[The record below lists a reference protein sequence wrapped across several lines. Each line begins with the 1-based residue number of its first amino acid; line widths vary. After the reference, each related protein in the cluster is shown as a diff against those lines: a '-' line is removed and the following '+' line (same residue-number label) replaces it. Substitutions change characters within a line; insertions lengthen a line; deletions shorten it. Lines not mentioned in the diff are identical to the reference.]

1 MLYFE
6 RINVSKGIDVNRTS
20 ESKECDIFLYWYFLN
35 KGFRFQPNVRNRSH
49 GLLMISMNLSD
60 ITISNIK
67 IGDYR
72 CIISGISK
80 NEAINL
86 MQNADLTKKNG
97 TLLNMKTYGH
107 V

>member
-6 RINVSKGIDVNRTS
+6 RINVSKGIDVNRTR

-35 KGFRFQPNVRNRSH
+35 KDFRFQPNVCNRSH

-72 CIISGISK
+72 CIIRGISK

-86 MQNADLTKKNG
+86 TQNADFTKKNG
-97 TLLNMKTYGH
+97 TLLNMKTYDH

>member
-6 RINVSKGIDVNRTS
+6 RINVSKGINVNKTS

-35 KGFRFQPNVRNRSH
+35 KSFRFQPNVCSRSH
-49 GLLMISMNLSD
+49 DLLMMLMNLSD

-67 IGDYR
+67 IDDYR

-80 NEAINL
+80 SEAINL
-86 MQNADLTKKNG
+86 MQNAELTKKNG
-97 TLLNMKTYGH
+97 LL
-107 V
+107 

>member
-97 TLLNMKTYGH
+97 TLLNMKTYGL

>member
-1 MLYFE
+1 
-6 RINVSKGIDVNRTS
+6 
-20 ESKECDIFLYWYFLN
+20 
-35 KGFRFQPNVRNRSH
+35 
-49 GLLMISMNLSD
+49 MNLSD

-72 CIISGISK
+72 CIIRGISK

-86 MQNADLTKKNG
+86 TQNADFTKKNG
-97 TLLNMKTYGH
+97 TLLNMKTYDH

>member
-6 RINVSKGIDVNRTS
+6 RTNVSKGINVNKTS

-35 KGFRFQPNVRNRSH
+35 KIFRFQPNVCSRSH
-49 GLLMISMNLSD
+49 DLLMMLMNLSD

-67 IGDYR
+67 IDDYR

-80 NEAINL
+80 SEAINL
-86 MQNADLTKKNG
+86 MQNAELTKKNG
-97 TLLNMKTYGH
+97 LL
-107 V
+107 